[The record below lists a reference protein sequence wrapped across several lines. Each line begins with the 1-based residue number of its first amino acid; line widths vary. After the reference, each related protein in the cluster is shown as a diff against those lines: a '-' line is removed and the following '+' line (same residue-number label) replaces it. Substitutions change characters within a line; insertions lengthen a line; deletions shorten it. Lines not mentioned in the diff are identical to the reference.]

1 MLAPMSVFCATT
13 RFFRNLP
20 KLGRITRNRLNA
32 TLSLLYHLHRYRTS
46 KTSAIGS
53 AIVRPYLA
61 LSRFEMRVGA
71 LNRLVLNHFR
81 GSTAR

>member
-46 KTSAIGS
+46 KTSD
-53 AIVRPYLA
+53 RERDCEA
-61 LSRFEMRVGA
+61 LSRPISLRNEGRSSQPPRSKP
-71 LNRLVLNHFR
+71 L
-81 GSTAR
+81 